1 MTGATET
8 EATTGGHLLDVH
20 GVDVAYGQVVA
31 ARRITLHVDR
41 GEIVAL
47 LGANGAGKSS
57 ILRAVTGLV
66 RPRAG
71 RVTFAGQRIDGR
83 DADAIVAAGLAHVPE
98 GRRVFPGLSVAAN
111 LELGAW
117 QNTGD
122 VAERYDL
129 VFEFFPRLAERR
141 TQLAGS
147 LSGGEQQML
156 AIGRALMAGPQLL
169 AIDELSLG
177 LAPIIVDQLLEG
189 LVRLN
194 GEGLSIVLV
203 EQFVHRALG
212 VADRAYMVAKG
223 SIVFSGTAAE
233 ASSSGAVEAAYL
245 TGAHG

>member
-1 MTGATET
+1 MPAGSA
-8 EATTGGHLLDVH
+8 LLDVK

-31 ARRITLHVDR
+31 ARRINLHVDH

-71 RVTFAGQRIDGR
+71 RIDFDGRRIDG
-83 DADAIVAAGLAHVPE
+83 AGTTTVVAAGLAHVPE
-98 GRRVFPGLSVAAN
+98 GRRVFPGLSVADN

-117 QNTGD
+117 QNTSTVND
-122 VAERYDL
+122 RYDVVYEL
-129 VFEFFPRLAERR
+129 FPRLAERR

-156 AIGRALMAGPQLL
+156 AIGRALMVDPKLL

-177 LAPIIVDQLLEG
+177 LAPVIVDQLLEG
-189 LVRLN
+189 LVALN
-194 GEGLSIVLV
+194 RAGTSIVLV

-212 VADRAYMVAKG
+212 VADRVYAVSKG
-223 SIVFSGTAAE
+223 AIVFAGTADE
-233 ASSSGAVEAAYL
+233 ARFSKGVEDAYL
-245 TGAHG
+245 IGADA